1 MPYQINDTVVFRRI
15 EKRKN
20 LVPNYL
26 ILKSWKDGESDFIRN
41 AIQLHFEQEAHQNFV
56 KWIS

>member
-1 MPYQINDTVVFRRI
+1 MKDTNAFRRI

-26 ILKSWKDGESDFIRN
+26 ILKSWKDGESDSIKN

>member
-1 MPYQINDTVVFRRI
+1 MKYTVVQLK
-15 EKRKN
+15 KRKT

-26 ILKSWKDGESDFIRN
+26 ILKSWKDGESDFIKN
-41 AIQLHFEQEAHQNFV
+41 AIPLHFEQEAHQNFL

>member
-1 MPYQINDTVVFRRI
+1 MRYQMKDTVVQ
-15 EKRKN
+15 KRKN

-26 ILKSWKDGESDFIRN
+26 ILKSRKDGESDFIKN